1 MEGKRKKVEEM
12 DTISKKYV
20 CAVVCLA
27 AALVCQLGLQ
37 TALAQGPQPG
47 QKSSEFFKNVKIL
60 GDLPANLMQPTMQF
74 MEISLGVHCVY
85 CHDQDN
91 TKRDLDVKPTKA
103 RAREM
108 LQMVND
114 INRTTFGGRQ
124 VVTCYTCHRGATKPV
139 VVLPHGGGEEMPG
152 GIANQARQRGER
164 PIQGQAPTVD
174 QLLDRHINGVGG
186 AENLAKVTSLTGRGT
201 VTNYAHLDEV
211 HQERP
216 LPIVTPVDWLVK
228 GDKSMLVTHNANGD
242 AVQTYNGGSGWQRQ
256 GNGNA
261 QDLRPDLL
269 DVAKLQNAI
278 YNPTSFKTVLTGA
291 SVTGQDVIGNF
302 ETNVVTGRMT
312 TLPVV
317 KLYFDRES
325 GKLVSVY
332 YQQPSGFCCHAF
344 RMDVGD
350 YTVQGGIQVPARIT
364 VAGVRDSFMVYRFD
378 TLQANAAV
386 EDSRFAKPAGR

>member
-1 MEGKRKKVEEM
+1 MNRKA
-12 DTISKKYV
+12 
-20 CAVVCLA
+20 AVAVY
-27 AALVCQLGLQ
+27 ALVF
-37 TALAQGPQPG
+37 ALATGQFAAAQGPQPG
-47 QKSSEFFKNVKIL
+47 QKAGDFFKNVQIL
-60 GDLPANLMQPTMQF
+60 KDIPANLMQPTMQF

-91 TKRDLDVKPTKA
+91 TKRELDVKPTKA

-108 LQMVND
+108 LRMVNT
-114 INRTTFGGRQ
+114 INETTFGGRQ

-174 QLLDRHINGVGG
+174 QVLDRHINGIGG
-186 AENLAKVTSLTGRGT
+186 AESLAKVTSITGKGT

-216 LPIVTPVDWLVK
+216 LPIVTPVDFVVK
-228 GDKSMLVTHNANGD
+228 GDKSMLVQHNANGD
-242 AVQTYNGGSGWQRQ
+242 AVQTYNAGSGWARA

-261 QDLRPDLL
+261 NDLRPDVL
-269 DVAKLQNAI
+269 DVAKLQTAI
-278 YNPTSFKTVLTGA
+278 YNPTMFKQIVTGMQ
-291 SVTGQDVIGNF
+291 VTGQDVIGNL
-302 ETNVVTGRMT
+302 ETTVITGRMT

-364 VAGVRDSFMVYRFD
+364 TVGVRDSFTVYRFD

-386 EDSRFAKPAGR
+386 DDARFAKPAGR